1 MSLGHVT
8 IPSLARVE
16 HLFTEMPAGVFWEF
30 AIGFLELRKCLQNR

>member
-16 HLFTEMPAGVFWEF
+16 QHLFTEMPAGVFWEF
-30 AIGFLELRKCLQNR
+30 AIGFGAV